1 MTSFYGLPH
10 FFRNDPDKDV
20 SASEIATRTIVPWTS
35 LSNISDPVIVSA
47 VFSGAS
53 DQAVHFLRNIFTFRP
68 ESTVV
73 LFDMGLGGGE
83 LDSLLR
89 YCNGSM
95 SESALRIH
103 SNLTTATSAATA
115 TRQWTSGP
123 PGPRRR
129 SVISESSNEQR
140 PKGWCYVAPFDP
152 VST

>member
-1 MTSFYGLPH
+1 M
-10 FFRNDPDKDV
+10 
-20 SASEIATRTIVPWTS
+20 SASESTTRTIVPWTL

-83 LDSLLR
+83 LDGLIR

-103 SNLTTATSAATA
+103 PNSTLSATA
-115 TRQWTSGP
+115 TRHWTSG

-129 SVISESSNEQR
+129 SVISEESSEQR

-152 VST
+152 VSTHQPVS